1 MTSNG
6 PEVHVVLVRADD
18 RVQEQEV
25 VKGELE
31 HVQLGARK
39 GN

>member
-6 PEVHVVLVRADD
+6 PDVQVVLVRADD
-18 RVQEQEV
+18 RALEQEV

-31 HVQLGARK
+31 HVELGVR
-39 GN
+39 